1 MRRIGLMEVS
11 ELIKREKV
19 KGKINERARQHYD
32 NILRSPLEKIVN
44 VTEKVLY
51 ELLPKEANEQIL
63 KRKELKWKCH

>member
-11 ELIKREKV
+11 ELIKREKD
-19 KGKINERARQHYD
+19 KKKINERARQHYD

-63 KRKELKWKCH
+63 KERN